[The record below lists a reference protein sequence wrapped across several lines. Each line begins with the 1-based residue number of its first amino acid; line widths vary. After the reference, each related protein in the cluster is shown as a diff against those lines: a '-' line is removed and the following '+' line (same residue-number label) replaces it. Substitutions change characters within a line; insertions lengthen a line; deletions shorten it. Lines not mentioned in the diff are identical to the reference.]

1 MINIRRIK
9 WMYDN
14 FGMGMAIRS
23 AAIDLVE
30 LLIFICY
37 FLMLFIRF
45 IYLLLK
51 KILVLKLNFVKLE
64 ALKQKVKMN
73 QLIDL
78 LTGFMHI
85 IMTLKT

>member
-23 AAIDLVE
+23 AAIDLVA

-45 IYLLLK
+45 IWILWM
-51 KILVLKLNFVKLE
+51 KIICSK
-64 ALKQKVKMN
+64 
-73 QLIDL
+73 
-78 LTGFMHI
+78 
-85 IMTLKT
+85 

>member
-9 WMYDN
+9 WMYAN

-23 AAIDLVE
+23 AAIDLVA

-45 IYLLLK
+45 IWMFLEKDNLL
-51 KILVLKLNFVKLE
+51 
-64 ALKQKVKMN
+64 
-73 QLIDL
+73 
-78 LTGFMHI
+78 
-85 IMTLKT
+85 